1 MVEDSFILPQGCI
14 TLAQYPSVPSPIYA
28 PLHCTL
34 HPPMLM
40 VTSPDWIN
48 SPAHLSCNHS
58 YRSKMSN
65 HDKTLICYQQPDTLL
80 CLPVVCD
87 VCHCLD
93 NCLLSCIAPDQVTTD
108 QSPGDC
114 GGLSVH
120 WTRDLSVLSAQ
131 CPAVTRADGSIV
143 SSGG

>member
-65 HDKTLICYQQPDTLL
+65 HDKTLICYQPDTLL

-114 GGLSVH
+114 GGWPQCSLDKGFVSFERPVSVI
-120 WTRDLSVLSAQ
+120 RD
-131 CPAVTRADGSIV
+131 TG
-143 SSGG
+143 